1 MPVYGPSMTLPQ
13 AVDPEMAPGIEAF
26 AIPDFDEDLL
36 AVVRDFG
43 MPAAPLSDAVRR
55 TERGV
60 PGDPPIPVRVHQPVT
75 LRGPAPGIVA
85 IHGGGFIMGDRTM
98 FDALFDRWCPELGV
112 VGISVEYRLAPETA
126 YPGPLEDCYASLLW
140 TVEHADELGV
150 DPTRLGVC
158 GIERG
163 RRPGGGSG
171 PPGSGPW

>member
-1 MPVYGPSMTLPQ
+1 MTLPQ

-55 TERGV
+55 TERVV

-150 DPTRLGVC
+150 DPTRLGIC